1 MSRLDYSWNE
11 EQLGDVRNSSEVE
24 IGKTKPPKLEKIVLR
39 ITKRLRH
46 GRVVRLTDGMGEG
59 GVGGLEYGEQI
70 FYAWLK
76 RKCYRS
82 VW

>member
-1 MSRLDYSWNE
+1 MKSK
-11 EQLGDVRNSSEVE
+11 LGNVRNSSKVK
-24 IGKTKPPKLEKIVLR
+24 IGKTKTPKLEKIVLR

-46 GRVVRLTDGMGEG
+46 DRVVRLTDGMGEG